1 MKKYIVVA
9 AFILLACLLFA
20 CSVEGGNKDVEGVK
34 MTAIIKSIDDKI
46 EVDVV
51 EGDYGASGIYW
62 VNVGSNTVY
71 LDKNGNRTIKAFLKV
86 GDTVEITYGGQVMM
100 SYPPQIVALKIQV
113 K

>member
-9 AFILLACLLFA
+9 AFILLACLLLA

-46 EVDVV
+46 EVDVT
-51 EGDYGASGIYW
+51 EGDYGVSGIYW
-62 VNVGSNTVY
+62 VNVGSDTVY